1 LSIDGSVADFQV
13 ALWCRTLPSLRD
25 NTTLKSLVIKA
36 YDGFKHPDVSAFCID
51 TAFML
56 RDNNSLEVLNINTN
70 GIGSDVYFTA
80 LESLQMNTTLK
91 TLCLHPKLDTISD
104 DGKIKHLI
112 SLVKKNY
119 GLESLDEGLIAR
131 DTTGELGTVLRLN
144 QAGRRYLIEDVAPV
158 AKGVEVLVAAR
169 DDLGCL
175 FYHLLENPLLCDIE
189 HRHVATGTTADEL
202 VPSSKRQRTSKWR
215 PLRKASMS
223 WLP

>member
-1 LSIDGSVADFQV
+1 
-13 ALWCRTLPSLRD
+13 
-25 NTTLKSLVIKA
+25 
-36 YDGFKHPDVSAFCID
+36 
-51 TAFML
+51 
-56 RDNNSLEVLNINTN
+56 
-70 GIGSDVYFTA
+70 
-80 LESLQMNTTLK
+80 
-91 TLCLHPKLDTISD
+91 
-104 DGKIKHLI
+104 
-112 SLVKKNY
+112 
-119 GLESLDEGLIAR
+119 
-131 DTTGELGTVLRLN
+131 LN